1 MLLKRELEDALME
14 LNEHLEPGDK
24 LAEIE
29 NAAEAVSQTDDL
41 KKRFNLTCSMLLRLY
56 KFVSAAE
63 VGCACAN
70 TISAVRAVYNH
81 INRKREAADT
91 TELMVKLQEIVNAYI
106 NVEAGGVLGAE
117 GGAAGGGAAAG
128 VEGGARIA
136 GGAGAGT
143 SAVPCAPSPI
153 NENARFDIS
162 SIDFGRL
169 SQEFAKAKHK
179 HLIIDDLRGVIE
191 ARLDAAMKD
200 NPLRIDFYKRYE
212 KIIEGYNAEQD
223 RAVIEK
229 TFNDLMRLS
238 SELDEK
244 QKEWVRQGFQNQQQM
259 TVFELLFKETLSPA
273 EIKQV
278 KAVAIDLVAEIDER
292 LGQMVRWT
300 EKEETVSQVKVII
313 RNAVYQLPEASY
325 PDAALP
331 GCIDQIFDY
340 FYTRDAAA

>member
-14 LNEHLEPGDK
+14 LNEHLEPGECEQAIKTLETVFVGDS
-24 LAEIE
+24 LLQT
-29 NAAEAVSQTDDL
+29 NEA
-41 KKRFNLTCSMLLRLY
+41 KYEMLRLGIPICRTLPGG
-56 KFVSAAE
+56 KTRTLRAQVFDFDHPEANSFVATEELWVYGPYSRLHWHSEGAA
-63 VGCACAN
+63 A
-70 TISAVRAVYNH
+70 
-81 INRKREAADT
+81 
-91 TELMVKLQEIVNAYI
+91 
-106 NVEAGGVLGAE
+106 GAE